1 MAKQSLAM
9 MVFMAMVSEGYASSV
24 IYENIASEPFPNY
37 ENFAG
42 RVGKVEDLGVAL
54 DQSRRGDFN
63 HHKQKFNMA
72 CEEYF
77 SGYNIPVP
85 DCDDDALK
93 RSYQAVQTATQKEFS
108 EESWYAMHNKNR
120 ILERAVWNQ
129 RDKYYKER
137 PEKRQIAA
145 QKRQIA
151 IKESAAAIN
160 AEFDRRFGSDDT
172 LKNEFAMRFPNL
184 TISPNETAAAIV
196 TQFHKNQTSW

>member
-93 RSYQAVQTATQKEFS
+93 RSYQAVQTATQVEFS
-108 EESWYAMHNKNR
+108 NDNY
-120 ILERAVWNQ
+120 
-129 RDKYYKER
+129 
-137 PEKRQIAA
+137 
-145 QKRQIA
+145 
-151 IKESAAAIN
+151 
-160 AEFDRRFGSDDT
+160 
-172 LKNEFAMRFPNL
+172 FAMDKKYWALRDVVDAQRVKHRNKYFAEKEKAEKL
-184 TISPNETAAAIV
+184 
-196 TQFHKNQTSW
+196 QTNF